1 MAVADPSIH
10 IRIPPEYH
18 AALKRICD
26 ADGVTQK
33 DFAERAVIERIQQIV
48 HRAMVIAGAD
58 PLLGFGG
65 ITRDSSGPRSKP

>member
-1 MAVADPSIH
+1 MAVPDPSIH

-33 DFAERAVIERIQQIV
+33 DFEERAR
-48 HRAMVIAGAD
+48 
-58 PLLGFGG
+58 
-65 ITRDSSGPRSKP
+65 

>member
-1 MAVADPSIH
+1 MSLPDPSIH
-10 IRIPPEYH
+10 VRIPPEYH

-33 DFAERAVIERIQQIV
+33 QFAERAVIERIQQIL
-48 HRAMVIAGAD
+48 HRAMLITGTD

-65 ITRDSSGPRSKP
+65 ISRDGVGKG